1 MMPRILITDLMHE
14 SIVGMLQ
21 EQGFS
26 VDYHPDANR
35 SDILRLL
42 PEYTGLIV
50 RSKTAV
56 DPELISA
63 GNRLKFVARS
73 GAGLD
78 LIDLEFA
85 ASRGVAILHAAE
97 GNRDAVAEHATGM
110 LLALLHHL
118 MKGDRE
124 VRRRIWDREGNRGM
138 ELMHRCVGIVGHGN
152 MGAAFARRLSGFGCR
167 VLAYDKYKTG
177 FGTEDAEE
185 SSLERLFDQAD
196 VLSLHV
202 PLTDETRGFYNSAFF
217 GQFRHNLIV
226 INTARGE
233 ILPLEDLLREMK
245 SGKVL
250 AAGLDVLEKENF
262 TRLSARED
270 AVLAEMM
277 QLENVLFTP
286 HVAGWTAES
295 YVKINQALADKIAA
309 LGLV

>member
-1 MMPRILITDLMHE
+1 
-14 SIVGMLQ
+14 
-21 EQGFS
+21 
-26 VDYHPDANR
+26 
-35 SDILRLL
+35 
-42 PEYTGLIV
+42 
-50 RSKTAV
+50 
-56 DPELISA
+56 
-63 GNRLKFVARS
+63 
-73 GAGLD
+73 
-78 LIDLEFA
+78 
-85 ASRGVAILHAAE
+85 
-97 GNRDAVAEHATGM
+97 
-110 LLALLHHL
+110 